1 LSACFRIH
9 LVPVYREAAE
19 PVVVAVVVAAAVV
32 VLPAVLAA
40 PVVEVVRLRLRLQ
53 RIPAEF
59 MAQAAACVFR
69 AG

>member
-1 LSACFRIH
+1 MSACFRIH

-19 PVVVAVVVAAAVV
+19 PVAAEVVAVAVV
-32 VLPAVLAA
+32 ELPAA
-40 PVVEVVRLRLRLQ
+40 PVVEVVRLLRRQ